1 MLYQDVYNPPI
12 PEDRYGFYI
21 SGIYGNYTMQ
31 WRDLAISAEVS
42 RFDANGHRLSAE
54 VRINSSRPLSPDD
67 GHIVL
72 DRLELTSASATKTLA
87 GILTME
93 DPSINWQHLLEQ
105 LRVTAL
111 SEYRSGSRDILISG
125 EVDVEAQTRWL
136 IHPLVEYKHPSVLYG
151 AGGTGKSWIG
161 LWLSVLVD
169 AGLSHAGLNIEPA
182 NVLYLD
188 WETRAEEIASRI
200 TMIRRGLNLEGD
212 SNIIYKEMRQSLMAD
227 VEAIRDVI
235 RRRDTELVIIDSV
248 ISACAGEPTSEK
260 AVDDMFQ
267 VLRSLDVSSL
277 LIDHVNKSG
286 ELFGSE
292 YKKNEGRQVFEAIK
306 NQREGDDQIIMGL
319 FHKKANNSKIIPPLG
334 FTLNFHND
342 NGRTSVT
349 IERQDVRQ
357 TPLSSHLS
365 IGTQIELLIRKEGA
379 QTIDSI
385 TTRLKKF
392 TEKDIRGEL
401 EGSKYH
407 SVTHPSGRFAE
418 TGNGKWGVAYI
429 EPDPQFP

>member
-1 MLYQDVYNPPI
+1 
-12 PEDRYGFYI
+12 
-21 SGIYGNYTMQ
+21 
-31 WRDLAISAEVS
+31 
-42 RFDANGHRLSAE
+42 
-54 VRINSSRPLSPDD
+54 
-67 GHIVL
+67 
-72 DRLELTSASATKTLA
+72 
-87 GILTME
+87 ME
-93 DPSINWQHLLEQ
+93 DPSINWQHLREQ

-125 EVDVEAQTRWL
+125 DVDVEAQTRWL

-407 SVTHPSGRFAE
+407 SVTHPSGRFVE